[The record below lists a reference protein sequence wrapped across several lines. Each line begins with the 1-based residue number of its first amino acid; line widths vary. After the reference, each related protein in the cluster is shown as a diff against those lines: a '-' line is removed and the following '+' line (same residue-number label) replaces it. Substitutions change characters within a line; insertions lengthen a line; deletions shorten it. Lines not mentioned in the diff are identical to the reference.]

1 MEVASK
7 KILDT
12 NPGIRRNKKERVDP
26 RNIIGNCQLRALFKS
41 EVLTARNVRIPNYC
55 IYYTANIRYFTLLL
69 ADEANLLF

>member
-26 RNIIGNCQLRALFKS
+26 RNIIDNCQLRALFKS
-41 EVLTARNVRIPNYC
+41 EVLPARNTRITNYC
-55 IYYTANIRYFTLLL
+55 ICYTANIR
-69 ADEANLLF
+69 